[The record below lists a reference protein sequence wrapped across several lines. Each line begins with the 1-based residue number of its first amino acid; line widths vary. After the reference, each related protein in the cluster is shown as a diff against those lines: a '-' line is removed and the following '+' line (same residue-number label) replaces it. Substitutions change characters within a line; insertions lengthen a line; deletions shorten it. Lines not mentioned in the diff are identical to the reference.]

1 MGTFL
6 RCSQSTAPH
15 TPFFSGYL
23 ASWVREKYKRLALSS
38 SFLTLSAKKATGVVV
53 QHHFDTRELW
63 EREHINR
70 ILVESKKITHKEI
83 LFHTSAYL
91 NSGEGYRRLW
101 KLGGQQQKYAK
112 WGEKAWGIDSFQKQR
127 LAHEVPCFWFT
138 ETGRVWERC
147 VGKVLVWDHEFCA
160 VTSGSKWDHISGR
173 SVDGRFGAV
182 L

>member
-1 MGTFL
+1 MGTFP

-15 TPFFSGYL
+15 TPFFSGIL
-23 ASWVREKYKRLALSS
+23 GSWKIQMPGPFLIFSHVVSQEGNRSGSTAPIWHQRALGEGAHQQDTSR
-38 SFLTLSAKKATGVVV
+38 V
-53 QHHFDTRELW
+53 QKNHTQ
-63 EREHINR
+63 
-70 ILVESKKITHKEI
+70 I

-91 NSGEGYRRLW
+91 NSGEGYKRLW
-101 KLGGQQQKYAK
+101 KPGGQQQKYTK

-127 LAHEVPCFWFT
+127 LAHKVPCFWFT

-147 VGKVLVWDHEFCA
+147 VGKVLVRGHEFCA

-173 SVDGRFGAV
+173 SVDGGFGAV